1 VSVAIDP
8 MNVMSVPGKPAATTT
23 LSLSAQGVQ
32 KRYGGVVA
40 LADGHLEV
48 QGGEVVALLGAN
60 GSGKSTLSKIIT
72 GVVAPNAGQLLVDGK
87 PTVFASPQAAKK
99 QGITAVYQELSLIPD
114 MTVAENI
121 WLAHEPHRLFSI
133 NRRQMHQR
141 TQTLLD
147 LFSGVTRKTLTPDAL
162 ISELPP
168 DERQIVEILKALS
181 LSPRLVILDE
191 ATASLDSQQ
200 VNRLFELVNTWK
212 QQGMAIV
219 FVSHRMEEIFRVA
232 DRATVLRSGQTV
244 GSARVQDVRPRELV
258 TMMVEGAALP
268 GHPPSK
274 LSADAPVRLRVR
286 NLRSEVLKGI
296 SFELHDGELLGIG
309 GLHGQGQSDL
319 LMALYGAR
327 PFEGEIALSGQPVH
341 FHHPREAMRHEVALV
356 PGDRAAE
363 GLLLIRSILENLQL
377 PSWQRYGTPIRLER
391 ARSDG
396 REIATD
402 LRLVMSSLDAPV
414 STLSGGNAQKVVI
427 GKWLLRKPKLLL
439 LDDPTKGVDVG
450 AKGEFY
456 SLLHQLQEAGTA
468 ILFYSSDDEEL
479 LGLCDRVLVLQDGE
493 LRAELAGE
501 SLNQSNLVA
510 ASMGTEHAT

>member
-1 VSVAIDP
+1 
-8 MNVMSVPGKPAATTT
+8 MTTI
-23 LSLSAQGVQ
+23 SLKAQGVQ

-40 LADGHLEV
+40 LSDGHLEV

-72 GVVAPNAGQLLVDGK
+72 GVIAPNEGQLLVDGK
-87 PTVFASPQAAKK
+87 PVLFASPQAAKR

-121 WLAHEPHRLFSI
+121 WLGNEPRRLFSI
-133 NRRQMHQR
+133 NRREMQRR
-141 TQTLLD
+141 TQALLD
-147 LFSGVTRKTLTPDAL
+147 LFAGATRRTLSPDSM
-162 ISELPP
+162 IFDLPP
-168 DERQIVEILKALS
+168 DERQVVEILKALS
-181 LSPRLVILDE
+181 LNPRLIILDE

-200 VNRLFELVNTWK
+200 VNRLFELVGDWK
-212 QQGMAIV
+212 QQGKAVI

-232 DRATVLRSGQTV
+232 DRATVLRSGVTV
-244 GSARVQDVRPRELV
+244 GSADVGNASPRELV
-258 TMMVEGAALP
+258 EMMVEGAALP
-268 GHPPSK
+268 ERVRSALP
-274 LSADAPVRLRVR
+274 ADAPVRLRVHQ
-286 NLRSEVLKGI
+286 LRTDVLRGI
-296 SFELHDGELLGIG
+296 DLELRDGELLGIG
-309 GLHGQGQSDL
+309 GLQGQGQSDL
-319 LMALYGAR
+319 LMALYGAVS
-327 PFEGEIALSGQPVH
+327 FEGEVILSGQPVH
-341 FHHPREAMRHEVALV
+341 FRHPRAAMRHDVALV

-377 PSWQRYGTPIRLER
+377 PSWQRYGTPLRLQQ
-391 ARSDG
+391 AYADG
-396 REIATD
+396 QQIAND

-427 GKWLLRKPKLLL
+427 GKWLLRQPKLLL

-456 SLLHQLQEAGTA
+456 ALLDQLQAAGTA

-493 LRAELAGE
+493 LRAELAGDT
-501 SLNQSNLVA
+501 LNQAELVA
-510 ASMGTEHAT
+510 ASMGTEHAS